1 MDLQK
6 QFEDLKRGQQEL
18 LEILQ
23 KNEIKKSN
31 SSIKW
36 LDLNGVSEY
45 LPSKPA
51 HATIYGWLSKKYIPA
66 HKQGNRWIFSVS
78 EIDEWI
84 KKGKVK
90 TVTEIELDADA
101 FLSSKKKGAH
111 NG

>member
-23 KNEIKKSN
+23 KNEIEKPN

-51 HATIYGWLSKKYIPA
+51 HATIYGWLAKGNIPA
-66 HKQGNRWIFSVS
+66 HKQGNRWIFSVT

-84 KKGKVK
+84 TTGKVK
-90 TVTEIELDADA
+90 STMEIELDVDA
-101 FLSSKKKGAH
+101 FLSSKKKGAQ